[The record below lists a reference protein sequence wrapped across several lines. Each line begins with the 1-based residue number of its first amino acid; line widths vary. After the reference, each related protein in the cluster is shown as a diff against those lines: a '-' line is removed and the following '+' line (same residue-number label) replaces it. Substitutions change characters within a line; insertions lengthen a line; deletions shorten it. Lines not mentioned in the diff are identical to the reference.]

1 MARKT
6 AKVLN
11 YVVTLTITAAIVH
24 NQVIAQEPQQY
35 SHKELHRLMAS
46 TGNPDDY
53 QKLATYFHYKEQ
65 AYRAKAQAEMDAY
78 ADCVRNITLAPKFL
92 TRADVTARLY
102 DYYSSKA
109 DADAK
114 LARRYDEMLIRHGIR
129 PSSEPT
135 ATVSVTSLQDALAGT
150 RGAALLQ

>member
-1 MARKT
+1 MT
-6 AKVLN
+6 AG
-11 YVVTLTITAAIVH
+11 IGA

-35 SHKELHRLMAS
+35 SHRALHRLMAS
-46 TGNPDDY
+46 TGNPVDY
-53 QKLATYFHYKEQ
+53 QKLATYFHYQEQ

-102 DYYSSKA
+102 DYYSYKA

-114 LARRYDEMLIRHGIR
+114 LARRYDEMLIIHGIR
-129 PSSEPT
+129 PLSAPT
-135 ATVSVTSLQDALAGT
+135 GIVSVTSLEDASAGT
-150 RGAALLQ
+150 REAATLR